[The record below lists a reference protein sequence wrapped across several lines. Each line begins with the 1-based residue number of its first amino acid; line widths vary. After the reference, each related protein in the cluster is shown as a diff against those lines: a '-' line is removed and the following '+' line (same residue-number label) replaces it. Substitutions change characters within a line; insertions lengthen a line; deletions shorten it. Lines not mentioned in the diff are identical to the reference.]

1 MTQYNTL
8 NVKLSNWQLNKLK
21 FGIKYGTKVTLILSS
36 NLMGNYNNKTNF
48 QHKILLTDTQ
58 VSKIC
63 EAFANGSSV
72 DKKIQKLSCLRW

>member
-1 MTQYNTL
+1 MR
-8 NVKLSNWQLNKLK
+8 
-21 FGIKYGTKVTLILSS
+21 
-36 NLMGNYNNKTNF
+36 NYNNKTNF

-72 DKKIQKLSCLRW
+72 DKKIQKLNCLR

>member
-1 MTQYNTL
+1 M
-8 NVKLSNWQLNKLK
+8 SNWQLNKLK

-48 QHKILLTDTQ
+48 QHKILLTDRQ

-63 EAFANGSSV
+63 EAFANGLSV

>member
-8 NVKLSNWQLNKLK
+8 NVKLSNLQLNKLK
-21 FGIKYGTKVTLILSS
+21 FGIKYGTKVILILSS

-48 QHKILLTDTQ
+48 QHKILLTYTQ
-58 VSKIC
+58 IC

-72 DKKIQKLSCLRW
+72 DKKIQKLNCLR